1 MLDTWRALLLSKAD
15 LTPSYAR
22 LDAPPDFT
30 RTILQ
35 VISTCLSWNPP
46 AGSPLAGAENTPKVQ
61 VFRLRVAL
69 SLWRAVTLVYSPT
82 WLHQQSLA
90 ILNSIIAAEKD
101 LTNPDVNAV
110 WENLCT
116 FVVLHGEPK
125 LLSYCEPR
133 LASIDINSRRSI
145 WTKVAAAWQFVDRS
159 SYSWQDICT
168 FMTIPPR

>member
-1 MLDTWRALLLSKAD
+1 MLDTWRTLLLSKAV

-35 VISTCLSWNPP
+35 EINSCLGWSPP
-46 AGSPLAGAENTPKVQ
+46 AGSQLAGAENTAKLQ

-69 SLWRAVTLVYSPT
+69 SLWRAVSLVYSPT
-82 WLHQQSLA
+82 WLHEQSLA
-90 ILNSIIAAEKD
+90 VLNYAVTADKD
-101 LTNPDVNAV
+101 LANPEVKAV

-116 FVVLHGEPK
+116 FIVLHGEPK
-125 LLSYCEPR
+125 LLLYSESH
-133 LASIDINSRRSI
+133 LASIDINLRRSV
-145 WTKVAAAWQFVDRS
+145 WTKVAAAWQFVDRPN
-159 SYSWQDICT
+159 YSWQDVCT